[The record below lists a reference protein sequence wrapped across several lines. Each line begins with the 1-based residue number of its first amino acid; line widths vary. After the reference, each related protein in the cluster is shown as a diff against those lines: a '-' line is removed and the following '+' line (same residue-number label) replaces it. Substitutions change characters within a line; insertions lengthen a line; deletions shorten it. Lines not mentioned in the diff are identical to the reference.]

1 MTGIVCDTG
10 TDVPNEVKNKEYVQV
25 VKLKVLLGD
34 EVIKDR
40 EEGNTE
46 KIIEFMKTG
55 FPKTSLPSFHEV
67 KEKFQNLIDQGIN
80 DIIALNL
87 SSELSGTHNVFRL
100 VAEDLLKENDSLR
113 IEVMDTLSVSIGS
126 GVLIAKAS
134 EMIDDGVAYET
145 IVDKLNQYIPGSSK
159 VFFTIPT
166 LKYLKEGGRIGKV
179 SGTIAEVLNLKP
191 IISVGDDG
199 IYYTAAKARGLKKAY
214 KKVIELAT
222 ETIKSGNVRMA
233 GIGWTGSDKR
243 TLNKVDEIIETL
255 KGFGIKKIFADH
267 ISASLLVNTGIGL
280 IGISTLSE

>member
-1 MTGIVCDTG
+1 MIGIVCDTG
-10 TDVPNEVKNKEYVQV
+10 TDVPDEVKHKAYVQV

-46 KIIEFMKTG
+46 RIIEFMKSG

-126 GVLIAKAS
+126 GVLIAKTS
-134 EMIDDGVAYET
+134 EMIDEGVGYET
-145 IVDKLNQYIPGSSK
+145 
-159 VFFTIPT
+159 
-166 LKYLKEGGRIGKV
+166 
-179 SGTIAEVLNLKP
+179 
-191 IISVGDDG
+191 
-199 IYYTAAKARGLKKAY
+199 
-214 KKVIELAT
+214 
-222 ETIKSGNVRMA
+222 
-233 GIGWTGSDKR
+233 
-243 TLNKVDEIIETL
+243 
-255 KGFGIKKIFADH
+255 
-267 ISASLLVNTGIGL
+267 
-280 IGISTLSE
+280 